1 MDDVYIDM
9 LEAAFPYLSQNLKR
23 PAANILKIQEIQ
35 KVIRDYDTEEM
46 ISACSLDSS
55 KINMEQMLTA
65 MKARATPEIA
75 RQIDTML
82 NAMKMLR
89 IYQNYQDLMNTIPP
103 SASTPENDPEK
114 PPQNSSSSNDMLS
127 TLLNDLI
134 QKNNRGET

>member
-1 MDDVYIDM
+1 MDDVYINM

-23 PAANILKIQEIQ
+23 PVANILKIQEIQ

-75 RQIDTML
+75 KQIDTML

-89 IYQNYQDLMNTIPP
+89 IYQNYQDMMNMIPP
-103 SASTPENDPEK
+103 SANTSEKSPEK
-114 PPQNSSSSNDMLS
+114 PPENSSSSNDMLS